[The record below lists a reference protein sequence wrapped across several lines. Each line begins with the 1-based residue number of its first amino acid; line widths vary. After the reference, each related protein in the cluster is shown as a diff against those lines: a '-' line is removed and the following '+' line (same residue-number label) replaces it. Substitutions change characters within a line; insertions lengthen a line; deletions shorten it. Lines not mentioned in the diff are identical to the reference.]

1 MSNVLFPLS
10 LRSSSHNR
18 CFCFTTKRAKLWY
31 SDSVLAVYC
40 ELMMLFSY
48 TSRVPFFAGQGT
60 LRAFIDTSTSC
71 PNVCTRERNSSRERR
86 AKIRAIKG
94 CHCRRRTRSQNGP
107 FRTTVYLTT
116 QKGESGNKNGQSRV
130 LWLQSVSDEGT
141 LEIILRRVF
150 VGLPMTQTKPDHDGC
165 CQTNGVSPYRWSASS
180 RHRTSVP
187 RSN

>member
-1 MSNVLFPLS
+1 
-10 LRSSSHNR
+10 
-18 CFCFTTKRAKLWY
+18 
-31 SDSVLAVYC
+31 
-40 ELMMLFSY
+40 MLFSY
-48 TSRVPFFAGQGT
+48 TSRVPFFAVQGT

-141 LEIILRRVF
+141 LEIIPLWAF
-150 VGLPMTQTKPDHDGC
+150 VGLAMTQTKTDHDAWLSNHRSSPVPLKC
-165 CQTNGVSPYRWSASS
+165 FQSSSDKRSALQLKDWMTNF
-180 RHRTSVP
+180 
-187 RSN
+187 